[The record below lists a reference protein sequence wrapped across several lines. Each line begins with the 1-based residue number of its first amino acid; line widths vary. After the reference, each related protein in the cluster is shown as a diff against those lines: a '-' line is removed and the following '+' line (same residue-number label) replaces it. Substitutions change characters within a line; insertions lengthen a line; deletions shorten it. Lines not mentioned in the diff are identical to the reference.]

1 MPARLVFAGLIAPA
15 FLLSPC
21 ELLPTRLA
29 GATHRAIPIL
39 RTLPIHQN
47 QPHTLRHASS
57 SSSSRWLTRQSR
69 DPYTKA
75 SSLSSLKSRA
85 AFKLLEINDKHHLFK
100 PGQTV
105 VDLGFAPGS
114 WSQVA
119 KSRVGEGGKVVG
131 IDVIPAQPPRGVSA
145 LQGDFLGRETQE
157 RLREFVREG
166 SGLGRRREED
176 DAGAEEKEQQSV
188 IERARASSTESASDA
203 PTSDKK
209 LSLRASDSA
218 LGRVVDVV
226 LSDMMMNTSGNAFR
240 DHAGSMDLCTAA
252 LLFSSDC
259 LVTGGHFLCK
269 FYQGAEDKG
278 FETRMKRLFERV
290 YRIKPESSR
299 KESREAYF
307 VGLRRRRD
315 VGRREVFPE
324 EWER

>member
-15 FLLSPC
+15 SLLSPC
-21 ELLPTRLA
+21 ELLTTRL
-29 GATHRAIPIL
+29 GRAFAAPIQ
-39 RTLPIHQN
+39 RISPT
-47 QPHTLRHASS
+47 QPHALPSPRHASS

-75 SSLSSLKSRA
+75 STLSALKSRA

-100 PGQTV
+100 SGQTV

-145 LQGDFLGRETQE
+145 LQGDFLGRETQQ

-166 SGLGRRREED
+166 SGLGRGRGEEE
-176 DAGAEEKEQQSV
+176 GEGGQKGV
-188 IERARASSTESASDA
+188 IERARASSTESAPDA

-209 LSLRASDSA
+209 LSLPPSDSA

-226 LSDMMMNTSGNAFR
+226 LSDMCAPWPQLPINPWIKSVNAPFRRMMNTSGNAFR
-240 DHAGSMDLCTAA
+240 DHAGSMVR
-252 LLFSSDC
+252 LLSYIS
-259 LVTGGHFLCK
+259 LST
-269 FYQGAEDKG
+269 
-278 FETRMKRLFERV
+278 
-290 YRIKPESSR
+290 
-299 KESREAYF
+299 
-307 VGLRRRRD
+307 RRRSPSR
-315 VGRREVFPE
+315 
-324 EWER
+324 

>member
-226 LSDMMMNTSGNAFR
+226 LSDMCAPWPQLPINPWIRSVNAPFRRMMNTSGNAFR
-240 DHAGSMDLCTAA
+240 DHAGSMVR
-252 LLFSSDC
+252 LLSYISLSTHRRSSS
-259 LVTGGHFLCK
+259 H
-269 FYQGAEDKG
+269 
-278 FETRMKRLFERV
+278 
-290 YRIKPESSR
+290 
-299 KESREAYF
+299 
-307 VGLRRRRD
+307 
-315 VGRREVFPE
+315 
-324 EWER
+324 